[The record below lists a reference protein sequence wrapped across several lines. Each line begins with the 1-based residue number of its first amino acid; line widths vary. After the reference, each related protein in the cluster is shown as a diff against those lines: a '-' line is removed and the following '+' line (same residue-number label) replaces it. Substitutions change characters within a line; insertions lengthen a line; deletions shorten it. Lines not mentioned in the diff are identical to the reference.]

1 MTFSFKKTAVAL
13 IILLLQSTP
22 IYANQTQ
29 AKSFDATILSQ
40 DTVSLSSDILNQH
53 FFPKK
58 TVSVFLDAPIS
69 FVNNETVRKLVPEKA
84 NLLFEGTDI
93 LVLPFEQSMSALR
106 TYKED
111 NRMIVNE
118 YYSTPLNR
126 EDLRKITDETGSNY
140 ALFIKVTNSSPRV
153 NAILFTITY
162 ETTVICDIRL
172 LNIATNKYII
182 SKEIVKDGSST
193 SIAIL
198 GMPDFNNAYIEALK
212 KSLEE
217 MLADKSNIMTQ
228 LKQNNLTNTVE

>member
-1 MTFSFKKTAVAL
+1 M
-13 IILLLQSTP
+13 
-22 IYANQTQ
+22 
-29 AKSFDATILSQ
+29 
-40 DTVSLSSDILNQH
+40 
-53 FFPKK
+53 
-58 TVSVFLDAPIS
+58 
-69 FVNNETVRKLVPEKA
+69 NNETVRKLVPEKA

-106 TYKED
+106 TYKDD

-118 YYSTPLNR
+118 YFSTQLNR

-153 NAILFTITY
+153 NSILFTITY